1 MTSRLPVALL
11 IGASVVI
18 VIAGLR
24 AGVTLLIPLIL
35 SAFLATVLY
44 PSVAWLVARRV
55 PSGVAVLLTT
65 LLVLAAFSGPG
76 LIVQRAAQTFAASA
90 PAYRADIERG
100 LLPWLERFGLSK
112 ADGSG
117 WVSLIDPGAAFDL
130 VRTLSSG
137 AASLLGN
144 TFIVLLTT
152 AFMLLEARHLRR
164 RIPMAFRL
172 GPAQVAGT
180 EQALAAVHR
189 YLLIKALVS
198 LATGVAVWLWLVVL
212 GVEFPILWGLL
223 AFILNFIPNFGS
235 LLAAMPPA
243 LLTLVRSGPT
253 EMLLVIAGFVAV
265 NVVLGSILEPRIM
278 GRRLGLSPLAVLLS
292 LLFWGWVWGSVGL
305 LLAVPLTMVV
315 KIVIEHSD
323 VPWLALL
330 LGDPMASTIDDAAT
344 RPPVEPGLS

>member
-1 MTSRLPVALL
+1 MTSRLPQLL
-11 IGASVVI
+11 VIGASIVV

-24 AGVTLLIPLIL
+24 AGVTFLIPLIL

-44 PSVAWLVARRV
+44 PSVAWMVARRV
-55 PSGVAVLLTT
+55 PSGLAVLLTT

-76 LIVQRAAQTFAASA
+76 LIVQTAAQTFATSA

-100 LLPWLERFGLSK
+100 LMPWLERLGVSE
-112 ADGSG
+112 ADEAG

-152 AFMLLEARHLRR
+152 AFMLLEANNLRR
-164 RIPMAFRL
+164 RMPMALGL
-172 GPAQVAGT
+172 GPTQVAGA
-180 EQALAAVHR
+180 EQALVAIHH

-198 LATGVAVWLWLVVL
+198 LTTGLAVWLWLLLL
-212 GVEFPILWGLL
+212 GVEFPVLWGLL

-235 LLAAMPPA
+235 LLAAVPPA
-243 LLTLVRSGPT
+243 LLALVRSGPAD
-253 EMLLVIAGFVAV
+253 MLAVVAGFVVV

-292 LLFWGWVWGSVGL
+292 LIFWGWVWGSVGL

-315 KIVIEHSD
+315 KIVLEHSD
-323 VPWLALL
+323 VRLLALL
-330 LGDPMASTIDDAAT
+330 LGDPMDSAAGDAET
-344 RPPVEPGLS
+344 RPPAQPQSE

>member
-1 MTSRLPVALL
+1 MTSRLPKMLL
-11 IGASVVI
+11 IGASIVV

-55 PSGVAVLLTT
+55 PSGIAVLLTT

-76 LIVQRAAQTFAASA
+76 LIVQRAAQTFTASA
-90 PAYRADIERG
+90 PSYRADIESG
-100 LLPWLERFGLSK
+100 LLPWLERLGLSE

-117 WVSLIDPGAAFDL
+117 WVSFVDPGSAFDL
-130 VRTLSSG
+130 VRSLSSG

-144 TFIVLLTT
+144 TFIVLLMT

-164 RIPMAFRL
+164 RIPLAFRL
-172 GPAQVAGT
+172 GPAQVAGA
-180 EQALAAVHR
+180 EQALAAVHH
-189 YLLIKALVS
+189 YLLIKAMVS
-198 LATGVAVWLWLVVL
+198 LATGVAVWLWLLVL

-223 AFILNFIPNFGS
+223 AFLLNFIPNFGS
-235 LLAAMPPA
+235 LLAAVPPA
-243 LLTLVRSGPT
+243 LLASVRSGPT
-253 EMLLVIAGFVAV
+253 EMLAVLGGFVAV
-265 NVVLGSILEPRIM
+265 NLVLGSILEPRIM
-278 GRRLGLSPLAVLLS
+278 GRRLGLSPLAVLFS

-315 KIVIEHSD
+315 KIVLEHSD

-330 LGDPMASTIDDAAT
+330 LGDPIASTARTPSQAT
-344 RPPVEPGLS
+344 ADRS

>member
-1 MTSRLPVALL
+1 MTSRLPWALV
-11 IGASVVI
+11 IGASVVV

-24 AGVTLLIPLIL
+24 SGVTLLIPLIL

-55 PSGVAVLLTT
+55 PSGIAVLLTT
-65 LLVLAAFSGPG
+65 LLVLSAFSGPG
-76 LIVQRAAQTFAASA
+76 FIVQQAAQTFVASA
-90 PAYRADIERG
+90 PTYRADIERG
-100 LLPWLERFGLSK
+100 LLPWLERLGLSE
-112 ADGSG
+112 ANREG
-117 WVSLIDPGAAFDL
+117 WLSLVDPGAAFDL

-144 TFIVLLTT
+144 TFIVMLTT
-152 AFMLLEARHLRR
+152 AFILLEANNFRQRIAAALR
-164 RIPMAFRL
+164 L
-172 GPAQVAGT
+172 SPAQVSGA
-180 EQALAAVHR
+180 EQALAAVHH

-198 LATGVAVWLWLVVL
+198 LATGLVVWLWLLWV
-212 GVEFPILWGLL
+212 GVDFPVLWGLL

-235 LLAAMPPA
+235 LLAAVPPA
-243 LLTLVRSGPT
+243 LLALARSGPT
-253 EMLLVIAGFVAV
+253 DMLAVIIGFAVV
-265 NVVLGSILEPRIM
+265 NVILGSILEPRIM

-315 KIVIEHSD
+315 KIVLEHSD

-330 LGDPMASTIDDAAT
+330 LGGPIADTAGAPSEAT
-344 RPPVEPGLS
+344 SDHS